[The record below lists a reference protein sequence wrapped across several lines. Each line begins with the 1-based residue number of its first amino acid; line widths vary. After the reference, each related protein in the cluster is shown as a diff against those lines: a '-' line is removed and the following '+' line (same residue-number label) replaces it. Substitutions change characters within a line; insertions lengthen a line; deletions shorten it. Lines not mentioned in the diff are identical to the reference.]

1 MIDGV
6 GTAIG
11 AGIDIS
17 ITPKS
22 NLYIRYKNVDYLDKN
37 HENYFYNGYELSAE
51 FKVIF

>member
-6 GTAIG
+6 GTAIV